1 MKFREDFLL
10 SLLCKSMNKT
20 LIKKSSGALVPFS
33 SEKLESSLFRS
44 GASLELIKTITIA
57 ILRLPTERLTTK
69 DVYKHAYQLLR
80 KSSYQLAARY
90 KLQKAI
96 LELGPSGYPFEEY
109 VSHLF
114 AFQGLDT
121 SVGVAMNGK
130 RIIHEVDVWAKNH
143 EVQYI
148 VECKHHGNQSYKS
161 DIKVVLYVHSRYND
175 IVSQLR
181 KQQAPDLQYKCW
193 IVTNTRFTADAI
205 SYASGDNIELMA
217 WNFPNKGSLRER
229 IDISG
234 LYPITYLSSLTKSE
248 KQHLLDQKIV
258 LCKELLDKPEH
269 LSFIRSN
276 KTTKVINECR
286 SLVKGS

>member
-1 MKFREDFLL
+1 MDI
-10 SLLCKSMNKT
+10 T

-33 SEKLESSLFRS
+33 SEKLENSLFRS
-44 GASLELIKTITIA
+44 GASQELIKQITLA
-57 ILRLPTERLTTK
+57 ILRLPTENLTTK
-69 DVYKHAYQLLR
+69 DVYKHAFQLLR

-96 LELGPSGYPFEEY
+96 LELGPSGYPFEAY

-130 RIIHEVDVWAKNH
+130 RIIHEVDIWAKNH
-143 EVQYI
+143 NVQYI

-161 DIKVVLYVHSRYND
+161 DIKVVLYVHARFND
-175 IVSQLR
+175 IVSQLKKHQKPER
-181 KQQAPDLQYKCW
+181 QYKCW
-193 IVTNTRFTADAI
+193 IVTNTRFTDDAI
-205 SYASGDNIELMA
+205 SYASGENIELMA
-217 WNFPNKGSLRER
+217 WNYPSKGSLRER

-234 LYPITYLSSLTKSE
+234 LYPITCLCSLTKSE

-258 LCKELLDKPEH
+258 LCKQLLDNPEQ
-269 LSFIRSN
+269 LNFIRSN

>member
-1 MKFREDFLL
+1 MD
-10 SLLCKSMNKT
+10 KT

-33 SEKLESSLFRS
+33 SEKLENSLFRS
-44 GASLELIKTITIA
+44 GASQELIKQITLA
-57 ILRLPTERLTTK
+57 ILRLPTENLTTK
-69 DVYKHAYQLLR
+69 DVYKHAFQLLR

-96 LELGPSGYPFEEY
+96 LELGPSGYPFEAY

-121 SVGVAMNGK
+121 NVGGAMNGK
-130 RIIHEVDVWAKNH
+130 RIIHEVDIWAKNH
-143 EVQYI
+143 NVQYI

-161 DIKVVLYVHSRYND
+161 DIKVVLYVHARFND
-175 IVSQLR
+175 IVSQL
-181 KQQAPDLQYKCW
+181 KKHQQPELRYKCW
-193 IVTNTRFTADAI
+193 IVTNTRFTDDAI
-205 SYASGDNIELMA
+205 SYASGENIELMA
-217 WNFPNKGSLRER
+217 WNYPSKGSLRER

-234 LYPITYLSSLTKSE
+234 LYPITCLCSLTKSE

-258 LCKELLDKPEH
+258 LCKQLLDNPEQ

>member
-1 MKFREDFLL
+1 
-10 SLLCKSMNKT
+10 MNKT
-20 LIKKSSGALVPFS
+20 LIKKSSGELVPFS

-44 GASLELIKTITIA
+44 GASLELIKKITRTI
-57 ILRLPTERLTTK
+57 LLLPTETLTTK
-69 DVYKHAYQLLR
+69 DVYKHAFVLLR
-80 KSSYQLAARY
+80 KSSFQLAARY

-109 VSHLF
+109 VGHLF
-114 AFQGLDT
+114 AFQGLET
-121 SVGVAMNGK
+121 NIGVVMKGK
-130 RIIHEVDVWAKNH
+130 RITHEVDVWAKNH
-143 EVQYI
+143 QVQFI
-148 VECKHHGNQSYKS
+148 VECKHHSNQSYKS
-161 DIKVVLYVHSRYND
+161 DIKVALYVHSRFND

-205 SYASGDNIELMA
+205 SYASGENIELMA
-217 WNFPNKGSLRER
+217 WNFPSKGSLRER

-234 LYPITYLSSLTKSE
+234 LYPITCLCSLTKSE

-258 LCKELLDKPEH
+258 LCKELLDNPEH

-276 KTTKVINECR
+276 KTRKVVDECR
-286 SLVKGS
+286 SLVEGR

>member
-1 MKFREDFLL
+1 MD
-10 SLLCKSMNKT
+10 KT

-33 SEKLESSLFRS
+33 SEKLENSLFRS
-44 GASLELIKTITIA
+44 GASQELIKQITLA
-57 ILRLPTERLTTK
+57 ILRLPTENLTTK
-69 DVYKHAYQLLR
+69 DVYKHAFQLLR

-96 LELGPSGYPFEEY
+96 LELGPSGYPFEAY

-121 SVGVAMNGK
+121 NVGVAMNGK
-130 RIIHEVDVWAKNH
+130 RIIHEVDIWAKNH
-143 EVQYI
+143 NVQYI

-161 DIKVVLYVHSRYND
+161 DIKVVLYVHARFND
-175 IVSQLR
+175 IVSQLKKHQKPELR
-181 KQQAPDLQYKCW
+181 YKCW
-193 IVTNTRFTADAI
+193 IVTNTRFTDDAI
-205 SYASGDNIELMA
+205 SYASGENIELMA
-217 WNFPNKGSLRER
+217 WNYPSKGSLRER

-234 LYPITYLSSLTKSE
+234 LYPITCLCSLTKSE

-258 LCKELLDKPEH
+258 LCKQLLDNPEQ